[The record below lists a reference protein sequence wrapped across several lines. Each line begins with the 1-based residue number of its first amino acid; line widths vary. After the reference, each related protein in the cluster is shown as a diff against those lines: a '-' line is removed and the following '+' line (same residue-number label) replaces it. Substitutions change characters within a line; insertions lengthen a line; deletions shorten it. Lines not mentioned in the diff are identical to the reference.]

1 MLTDNHNRP
10 IQYLRLAITDRCN
23 LRCFY
28 CMPENMQFV
37 QREDLLSYEEMLR
50 LTSILSS
57 EGISKVR
64 ITGGEPFVRK
74 DLMVFLK
81 KLTEQPQ
88 IDKVEITTNGVL
100 TWKYLKELMELGI
113 NSFNL
118 SLDTLDRNRFFEITR
133 RDVFEDVIKTLDMGL
148 ELGFKIKINA
158 VVMDGKNTKDI
169 IPLANYAKDHPVDI
183 RFIEE
188 MPFNGV
194 GAHYSTLTWNHKKI
208 KETLSSA
215 LHLIR
220 NDDPKGSTAE
230 TYSIDGFEGTVGI
243 IPAYTRTFCSDC
255 NRIRITALGMLK
267 NCLYDDGVFNLRDFI
282 RRESDDQVVRDKLV
296 QIIQKRPKNGFEA
309 EKNRVNKEVHESMS
323 TIGG

>member
-1 MLTDNHNRP
+1 
-10 IQYLRLAITDRCN
+10 
-23 LRCFY
+23 
-28 CMPENMQFV
+28 MPENMRFV

-74 DLMVFLK
+74 ELMVFLR
-81 KLTEQPQ
+81 KLTAQPQ
-88 IDKVEITTNGVL
+88 IDKVTITTNGVL
-100 TWKYLKELMELGI
+100 TWKYLKELKELGI

-118 SLDTLDRNRFFEITR
+118 SLDTLDSSRFYEITR
-133 RDVFEDVIKTLDMGL
+133 RDVFKDVIKTLEMGL
-148 ELGFKIKINA
+148 NLDFKIKINA

-194 GAHYSTLTWNHKKI
+194 GAHYSTLIWNHKKI

-230 TYSIDGFEGTVGI
+230 TYSIAGFEGTVGI

-282 RRESDDQVVRDKLV
+282 RQESDDQVVRDKLV